1 MSSSIPLF
9 VNGEGMRGGAVHH
22 TIAEHPFIGYVHTAP
37 KYRFFSVGDRF
48 PALWPVEKGGVSVPG
63 ELYRVPLTTIRDQF
77 IPAEPPELELSVIEL
92 ADGESALAVVLRGKI
107 LGAADLV
114 DISIGAAGVPID
126 SNGGRR
132 RVSLGS
138 VFRSVAGATWRRG
151 QRSWRASARAVRR
164 TGWPARPTRPGSPRV
179 PREPSRPRA
188 RSRHGRRSSSTSAP
202 AG

>member
-48 PALWPVEKGGVSVPG
+48 PALRPVEKGGVSVPG

-92 ADGESALAVVLRGKI
+92 ADGESALAVVLRRVI
-107 LGAADLV
+107 LGAADIV
-114 DISIGAAGVPID
+114 DISD
-126 SNGGRR
+126 HGG
-132 RVSLGS
+132 
-138 VFRSVAGATWRRG
+138 
-151 QRSWRASARAVRR
+151 WRAY
-164 TGWPARPTRPGSPRV
+164 
-179 PREPSRPRA
+179 
-188 RSRHGRRSSSTSAP
+188 RSQENAGR
-202 AG
+202 